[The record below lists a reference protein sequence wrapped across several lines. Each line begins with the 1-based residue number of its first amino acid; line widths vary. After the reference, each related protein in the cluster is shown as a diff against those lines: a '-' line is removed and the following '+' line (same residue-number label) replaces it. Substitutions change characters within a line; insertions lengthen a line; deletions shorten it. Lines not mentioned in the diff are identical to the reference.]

1 MDVLQ
6 ESQINIYKTHLNIH
20 SVIFCLNYVLQ
31 SLSLDWARNIGGSS
45 LLHINSYASI
55 SYTIL
60 DSAYFYLYP
69 CPLSY
74 MVVLMILLYILYN
87 ANTI

>member
-6 ESQINIYKTHLNIH
+6 KSQINIYKTYLNIH
-20 SVIFCLNYVLQ
+20 SVIFYLNYVLQ

-45 LLHINSYASI
+45 LHINSYASI

-74 MVVLMILLYILYN
+74 IVVLMILLYVLYN